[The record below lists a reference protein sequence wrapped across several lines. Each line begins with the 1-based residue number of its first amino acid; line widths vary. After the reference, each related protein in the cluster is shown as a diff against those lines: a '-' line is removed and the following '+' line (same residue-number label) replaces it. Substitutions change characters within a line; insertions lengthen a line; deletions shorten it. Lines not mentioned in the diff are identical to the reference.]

1 MQVTEATDFRTHPR
15 TLECLTACRYQRQH
29 ILLSYFKTLSVGS
42 VQALNP
48 DLPLSSPLLI

>member
-29 ILLSYFKTLSVGS
+29 ILLSYFKTLIVGS